1 MQPAP
6 LHTDWSVLSCLLRLV
21 QREGWCVE
29 FHDDR
34 ILVSHRRA
42 AEGVVVLPAALMRH
56 ARASGWQASRLPDG
70 FMLRHPAVRQ
80 RVSLQLEG

>member
-1 MQPAP
+1 MQPAG
-6 LHTDWSVLSCLLRLV
+6 LRTDWSVLSCLLRLV
-21 QREGWCVE
+21 QREGWRAE

-34 ILVSHRRA
+34 ILVSNHRA

-56 ARASGWQASRLPDG
+56 ARASGWQASRLPNG

-80 RVSLQLEG
+80 SVSLQVGG